1 MFVAH
6 PHFRMSKKDCDVD
19 NDVNAAPVGA
29 NRLPARLTVRDDD
42 RSLYEP
48 SRSLNASKGPS
59 DGL

>member
-1 MFVAH
+1 
-6 PHFRMSKKDCDVD
+6 MSKKDCDVD